1 MRRIFLLLFFIFL
14 PTIATASVAEDFKV
28 NPQSTYDIPYNTSRV
43 LVLDLTL
50 SAPKQSIILSNA
62 GTADH
67 TVISELTF
75 WQDGSSADWNG
86 DETEVARVLSPPFF
100 DTAISGNFS
109 GRIFVTA
116 DIKNIASLQEKT
128 FQFQVKENSE
138 VKATGFERKI
148 VHNASGPTIP
158 IAPIA
163 RTPEAI
169 SSTTLRWHFQDQSNN
184 EFGFKILDGN
194 LRVVART
201 EQANVSYIDE
211 TGLQPDTEYSGRL
224 AVAFNDRGT
233 SLTTVLSNF
242 EAVRTLAAPEEVQP
256 PAEVEGEGEE
266 VVDLR
271 DKIETLQLQLLD
283 LLNQLI
289 QVLQEQIAASQASI
303 FSAFSIF
310 TFWLESFF

>member
-116 DIKNIASLQEKT
+116 DIKNIASLQ
-128 FQFQVKENSE
+128 
-138 VKATGFERKI
+138 
-148 VHNASGPTIP
+148 
-158 IAPIA
+158 A